1 MAEEKRKNTSSA
13 LRAPAELG
21 TSHAPRASGS
31 PQGEGKP
38 VRYVYWFCGDCQ
50 RKLGGLGYLL
60 TPMGR
65 PASWHSCGLCGKLA
79 LIVPTDLYKPRP
91 QFRKRTGAGERD
103 RAGKGRG

>member
-1 MAEEKRKNTSSA
+1 MKEERRMSREKNGPRGPHPSASQTPSPCAGKAEKA
-13 LRAPAELG
+13 
-21 TSHAPRASGS
+21 
-31 PQGEGKP
+31 P

-91 QFRKRTGAGERD
+91 QYRKRTGAGERE
-103 RAGKGRG
+103 RAGKNK

>member
-1 MAEEKRKNTSSA
+1 MEERRMSREKSG
-13 LRAPAELG
+13 P
-21 TSHAPRASGS
+21 PRASA
-31 PQGEGKP
+31 PTGKTP

-65 PASWHSCGLCGKLA
+65 AAAWHSCGLCGKLA

-91 QFRKRTGAGERD
+91 QYRKRTGAGERE
-103 RAGKGRG
+103 RAGKNK

>member
-1 MAEEKRKNTSSA
+1 MSREKRKNTSSA
-13 LRAPAELG
+13 LRAP
-21 TSHAPRASGS
+21 S
-31 PQGEGKP
+31 PQGEGFGSGEGKP

-91 QFRKRTGAGERD
+91 QYRKRTGAGERE
-103 RAGKGRG
+103 RARKSR